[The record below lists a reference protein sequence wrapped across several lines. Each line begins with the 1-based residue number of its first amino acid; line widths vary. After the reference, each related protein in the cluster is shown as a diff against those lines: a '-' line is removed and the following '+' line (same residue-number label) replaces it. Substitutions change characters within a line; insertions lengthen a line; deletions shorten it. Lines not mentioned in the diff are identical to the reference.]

1 MFQDGYIVLNC
12 VGVYEPHPLPE
23 PALNERKYGAIL
35 ECSRA
40 CTKHQANQGVRV
52 QKRRGEQREILRG

>member
-1 MFQDGYIVLNC
+1 MFQDGYIVFNC

-35 ECSRA
+35 ECRHA
-40 CTKHQANQGVRV
+40 PCTKQAREY
-52 QKRRGEQREILRG
+52 EQRRRVRGTIWER

>member
-35 ECSRA
+35 ECRHA
-40 CTKHQANQGVRV
+40 RV
-52 QKRRGEQREILRG
+52 HVYRDGGRGTIWER

>member
-35 ECSRA
+35 ECRHARA
-40 CTKHQANQGVRV
+40 MHQALKQA
-52 QKRRGEQREILRG
+52 REY